1 MDLHDHRSHL
11 FRVVPESFQLQLV
24 LFGLFGLVPSAF
36 VLLQDGLI
44 AIHLTQ
50 LLFTLACLLR
60 ELLLRVLNE
69 ANQHFQGKLDEVLGL
84 LCIIE
89 VDLLEVLVLWFA
101 LFGISSVLLSELLLH
116 MCLHKVIEAI
126 WLS

>member
-24 LFGLFGLVPSAF
+24 LLLLFGLIPSAF
-36 VLLQDGLI
+36 VLLQDSLI
-44 AIHLTQ
+44 AIHLMQ
-50 LLFTLACLLR
+50 LPFTLACLLR

-69 ANQHFQGKLDEVLGL
+69 VNQHLKGKLDEVLRL
-84 LCIIE
+84 LCFIE
-89 VDLLEVLVLWFA
+89 EDLLEVLVLWLA
-101 LFGISSVLLSELLLH
+101 LFGLLSELLLH